1 MTIKKIVTIGG
12 GTGHFALLS
21 GLKEYPFEIKAIVSM
36 ADHGGS
42 TGRLRDELGVLPP
55 GDIKQCLV
63 ALSSSPKILR
73 DLFLYR
79 FNRGSLRGHSFGNLF
94 LSALEKSAG
103 SFERAIEEASK
114 ILAIKGKVIPATLDK
129 IELVAVLENG
139 KKVFGEEKID
149 TLKPSKT
156 KIKQV
161 FLEPSGKINKQAKKA
176 IKEASAIIIGPG
188 DLYTSIIPNL
198 LVEGM
203 EQALESSKAKKI
215 LVTNLM
221 NKRGQTPDFSVYD
234 YLRIIEEYSFKGLFD
249 IVIYNTKKPS
259 KKTLERYKKEGDF
272 VEFKEPPKNVK
283 TKFLGFSLLSEKTFK
298 QTKADKVKR
307 SLIRHNPKKLA
318 QAIISVI

>member
-12 GTGHFALLS
+12 GTGHFTLLS
-21 GLKEYPFEIKAIVSM
+21 GLKEYPFDIKAIVSM

-79 FNRGSLRGHSFGNLF
+79 FNKGSLKGHSFGNLF

-103 SFERAIEEASK
+103 SFEKAIEEASK

-149 TLKPSKT
+149 NLKPSNT

-161 FLEPSGKINKQAKKA
+161 FLKPSGKINKQAKKA
-176 IKEASAIIIGPG
+176 IKEADAIIIGPG
-188 DLYTSIIPNL
+188 DIYTSIIPNL
-198 LVEGM
+198 LVKGM
-203 EQALESSKAKKI
+203 KESLEVSKAKKI
-215 LVTNLM
+215 LITNLI
-221 NKRGQTPDFSVYD
+221 NKKGQTPDFSAYD
-234 YLRIIEEYSFKGLFD
+234 YLKTIEDYSFKGLFNF
-249 IVIYNTKKPS
+249 VIYNIKKPS

-272 VEFKEPPKNVK
+272 VRFKEVPKNLK
-283 TKFLGFSLLSEKTFK
+283 TRFLGFSLLSEKTFK
-298 QTKADKVKR
+298 QIKADKTKR

-318 QAIISVI
+318 QAIMSII